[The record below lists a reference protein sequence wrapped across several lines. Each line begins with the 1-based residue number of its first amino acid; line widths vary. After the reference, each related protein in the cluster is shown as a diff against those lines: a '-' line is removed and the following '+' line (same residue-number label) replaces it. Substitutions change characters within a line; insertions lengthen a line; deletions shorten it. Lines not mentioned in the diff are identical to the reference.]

1 MSNNMKQTTLQK
13 INMTVVTVLAVIYV
27 IIPIDIVPD
36 LTPFLGFIDD
46 AIAVLI
52 AIGNAIR
59 VIRNLKKEKEKW
71 KPMTSEQSMDF

>member
-1 MSNNMKQTTLQK
+1 MKQTTLQK
-13 INMTVVTVLAVIYV
+13 INMTVVTVLGAFDV
-27 IIPIDIVPD
+27 IIPVDIVPD

-59 VIRNLKKEKEKW
+59 VIRNLKKKK
-71 KPMTSEQSMDF
+71 KQ

>member
-1 MSNNMKQTTLQK
+1 MKQTTLQK
-13 INMTVVTVLAVIYV
+13 INMTVVTVLAEIYV

-59 VIRNLKKEKEKW
+59 VIRNLKKKKN
-71 KPMTSEQSMDF
+71 DNNL

>member
-13 INMTVVTVLAVIYV
+13 INMTVVTVLAAIYV
-27 IIPIDIVPD
+27 IIPVDIVPD

-52 AIGNAIR
+52 AIGNAIW
-59 VIRNLKKEKEKW
+59 VIRNLKNKKKNENL
-71 KPMTSEQSMDF
+71 

>member
-1 MSNNMKQTTLQK
+1 MKQTTLQK
-13 INMTVVTVLAVIYV
+13 INMTVVTVLAAIYV
-27 IIPIDIVPD
+27 IIPVDIVSD

-59 VIRNLKKEKEKW
+59 VIRNLKKKKN
-71 KPMTSEQSMDF
+71 DNNL

>member
-1 MSNNMKQTTLQK
+1 MKQTTLQK
-13 INMTVVTVLAVIYV
+13 INMTVVTVLATIYV
-27 IIPIDIVPD
+27 IIPVDIVPD

-59 VIRNLKKEKEKW
+59 VIRNLKKKKN
-71 KPMTSEQSMDF
+71 DNNL

>member
-1 MSNNMKQTTLQK
+1 MKQTTLQK

-46 AIAVLI
+46 AIAVII

-59 VIRNLKKEKEKW
+59 VIINLKKKKN
-71 KPMTSEQSMDF
+71 DNNL

>member
-1 MSNNMKQTTLQK
+1 MKQTTLQK
-13 INMTVVTVLAVIYV
+13 INMTVVTVLAIIYV
-27 IIPIDIVPD
+27 IIPVDIVPD

-59 VIRNLKKEKEKW
+59 VIRNLKNKENNNNL
-71 KPMTSEQSMDF
+71 

>member
-1 MSNNMKQTTLQK
+1 MKQTTLQK
-13 INMTVVTVLAVIYV
+13 INMTVVTVLAAIYV

-36 LTPFLGFIDD
+36 RNQFLSCIDD

-59 VIRNLKKEKEKW
+59 RSRNLKKKKN
-71 KPMTSEQSMDF
+71 DNNL

>member
-1 MSNNMKQTTLQK
+1 MKQTTLQK

-59 VIRNLKKEKEKW
+59 VISNLKKKKNNNNL
-71 KPMTSEQSMDF
+71 

>member
-1 MSNNMKQTTLQK
+1 MKQTTLQK
-13 INMTVVTVLAVIYV
+13 INITVVTVLAVIYV

-46 AIAVLI
+46 AIAILI

-59 VIRNLKKEKEKW
+59 VIRNLKKKKNNNNL
-71 KPMTSEQSMDF
+71 